1 MCIQNIKLWDS
12 QISRI
17 WTQNY
22 SRDHLWN
29 VGCSD
34 SINPCVYAI
43 HKVVGP
49 VKKVGYGHKII
60 VGRGTLSGTR
70 ELSISGISLESYRR
84 VGVNC
89 T

>member
-1 MCIQNIKLWDS
+1 MWDS
-12 QISRI
+12 QINRI

-22 SRDHLWN
+22 IRDHLWN

-43 HKVVGP
+43 HKVVG
-49 VKKVGYGHKII
+49 
-60 VGRGTLSGTR
+60 RGTCQKSRIWTQNYSGTWDPQWDA
-70 ELSISGISLESYRR
+70 GA
-84 VGVNC
+84 VNQWDKFRDK